1 MTSIHDLKLAS
12 ETLEALNFLL
22 QNTVDLEN
30 AISSIDLTELKNI
43 SRDGG
48 QLKEHIEKLVVE
60 IQNDKSF
67 IEEIKRDIET
77 KADAT
82 KEKIAEFDNTA
93 STLNAKYAELAEL
106 QARLKGFEKDIK
118 GLLSSGLIND
128 TTESANQTFSSKK
141 ITELLNRVKSVIDE
155 KFVTLS
161 KSGITAWNT
170 TLEYTIDAVTVF
182 NGKLYLAK
190 RRNTGKKPSEN
201 QDEWEAI
208 AGEKW
213 SEKTFLKQTDKIDA
227 YSKAESDKRFMQNYD
242 LDTQNLND
250 FLICGSFRQG
260 AIRNARLDL
269 NYPVAAYGTLE
280 VFPTGQRYVVY
291 ETNETYQRTLVSAQN
306 KTWGAWEKVA
316 APIEKLPFLGVN
328 QTRRDVTDQ
337 RRVGEIYTNNTG
349 RAIFVAIQVHILP
362 SSGSALEA
370 FLEVGGVA
378 VSSARH
384 GSTAGFLDYALTAII
399 LPNEQ
404 YTLRLG
410 GSAKILKWFEL
421 R

>member
-22 QNTVDLEN
+22 QNTVDLEK
-30 AISSIDLTELKNI
+30 AINSIDLTELKNI
-43 SRDGG
+43 NRDGG
-48 QLKEHIEKLVVE
+48 QFKERIEKLVAE
-60 IQNDKSF
+60 IQNDKSS
-67 IEEIKRDIET
+67 IEGIKRDIET

-93 STLNAKYAELAEL
+93 SILNAKYAELAEL
-106 QARLKGFEKDIK
+106 QARLRNLEKDIK
-118 GLLSSGLIND
+118 SLLSSGLIND
-128 TTESANQTFSSKK
+128 ATESTTQTFSSKK
-141 ITELLNRVKSVIDE
+141 ITKLLADKGGGLDGSQYRKIDDSYD
-155 KFVTLS
+155 KTQIDSKIDGLIDSAPAALNTL
-161 KSGITAWNT
+161 
-170 TLEYTIDAVTVF
+170 
-182 NGKLYLAK
+182 GKLAAALDNDTNFTTTISK
-190 RRNTGKKPSEN
+190 KINDKLGK
-201 QDEWEAI
+201 
-208 AGEKW
+208 
-213 SEKTFLKQTDKIDA
+213 SEKAAD
-227 YSKAESDKRFMQNYD
+227 SDKLDGLDSAGFMQTRD

-250 FLICGSFRQG
+250 FLTCGSFRQG
-260 AIRNARLDL
+260 ALGNARLDL

-291 ETNETYQRTLVSAQN
+291 ETNETYQRTLIDARN

-337 RRVGEIYTNNTG
+337 RRAGEIYTNDTG

-384 GSTAGFLDYALTAII
+384 GSTAGFLSYALTAII
-399 LPNEQ
+399 LPNEK

-410 GSAKILKWFEL
+410 GSATISKWFEI